1 MQLTLCTTQPTLS
14 RQIKE
19 LEDELDTIL
28 FHRGSREIQLTDDGQ
43 YLYNRAIEILALV
56 EKTENNIRKS
66 DGIAGDIYIGA
77 AESQSL

>member
-1 MQLTLCTTQPTLS
+1 MDIRVLNYFVTIVQTKSISNAADALHVTQPTLS

-56 EKTENNIRKS
+56 EKLK
-66 DGIAGDIYIGA
+66 
-77 AESQSL
+77 

>member
-1 MQLTLCTTQPTLS
+1 MTQPTLS

-28 FHRGSREIQLTDDGQ
+28 FHRGRREIQLTDDGQ

-56 EKTENNIRKS
+56 EKTENNI
-66 DGIAGDIYIGA
+66 
-77 AESQSL
+77 